1 MLSYYSPFKYDNT
14 ILVSVY
20 RQNYIID
27 LYRKAIAVRIG
38 IMSCVA
44 AIYLSAAKR

>member
-1 MLSYYSPFKYDNT
+1 MLSYYSLFTYDNT
-14 ILVSVY
+14 IFVSVY

-27 LYRKAIAVRIG
+27 LHRKAIAVRIG
-38 IMSCVA
+38 IMNCAA